1 MVPVKKNP
9 PSRRTIEAKEP
20 QTFVPSGAIQTKDMK
35 IAAEEVT
42 TLGTEDRRRP
52 NIQANYD
59 GWCSARKAAI
69 YINKHPLWEVPFRG
83 ATQRSEKTR

>member
-1 MVPVKKNP
+1 MVPVKKDP

-42 TLGTEDRRRP
+42 TLDTEERRCP
-52 NIQANYD
+52 NIQTNYD
-59 GWCSARKAAI
+59 GWCSAHTMGSPI
-69 YINKHPLWEVPFRG
+69 SGGH
-83 ATQRSEKTR
+83 TT